1 VRRRLGPASQ
11 LDAWPGVSIIVPS
24 RNGREHLGRLVDG
37 LRDATDYPE
46 FELIA
51 VDNGSDDETI
61 GWLGTVTD
69 ISVRHV
75 ANAENVSYS
84 HANTQVAELGAH
96 PTLLF
101 LNNDVQQFERGW
113 LRELV
118 ASHVLGAHTITGATL
133 LHTERTR
140 RSADGRLVQHRAIRL
155 YRTPAG
161 IAPSLPALPSRG
173 PIRSAPWTACSPAT
187 TGARIARSRPGSRRR
202 AGRRS

>member
-1 VRRRLGPASQ
+1 MRRRLGSAPQ

-46 FELIA
+46 FELII

-61 GWLGTVTD
+61 GWLDTVTD

-84 HANTQVAELGAH
+84 HANTQGAELASH
-96 PTLLF
+96 PVLLF
-101 LNNDVQQFERGW
+101 LNNDVQPFERGW

-140 RSADGRLVQHRAIRL
+140 AA
-155 YRTPAG
+155 RTAG
-161 IAPSLPALPSRG
+161 SS
-173 PIRSAPWTACSPAT
+173 S
-187 TGARIARSRPGSRRR
+187 IARSGCIARPPASRPTTTATAASCSGR
-202 AGRRS
+202 ASASSSTCSASAAPA

>member
-1 VRRRLGPASQ
+1 M
-11 LDAWPGVSIIVPS
+11 SIIVPS

-46 FELIA
+46 FELIV

-61 GWLGTVTD
+61 GWLDTVTD
-69 ISVRHV
+69 IPVRHV

-84 HANTQVAELGAH
+84 HANTQGAELGAH

-101 LNNDVQQFERGW
+101 LNNDVQPFERGW

-140 RSADGRLVQHRAIRL
+140 AARTAGSSSIVRSA
-155 YRTPAG
+155 
-161 IAPSLPALPSRG
+161 
-173 PIRSAPWTACSPAT
+173 WTARRPA
-187 TGARIARSRPGSRRR
+187 SRPTTTASCSARASASSSTCSGSV
-202 AGRRS
+202 APD